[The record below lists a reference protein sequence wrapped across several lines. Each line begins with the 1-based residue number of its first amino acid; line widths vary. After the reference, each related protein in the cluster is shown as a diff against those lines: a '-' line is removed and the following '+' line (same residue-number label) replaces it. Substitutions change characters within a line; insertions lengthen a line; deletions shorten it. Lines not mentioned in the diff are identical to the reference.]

1 MSIRIIPRIDIK
13 GPNLVKGIHLEG
25 LRVLGTPSDFAK
37 FYYENSADELLFMDV
52 VASLYERNSL
62 DQIIRNTANEI
73 FIPLTVGGGIR
84 TLNDIYNVLR
94 SGADK
99 VLINT
104 AAIKNPNFIKEAVL
118 EFGSSTIV
126 IAIESIKQSNGKYI
140 AFIDNGREYTG
151 LEVLDWAQRIQEMGA
166 GELVLTSVDQEGT
179 GKGFDID
186 LINLISDRLN
196 IPLIVHGGAGSKEDI
211 LNLALSNRVE
221 GICASSIFH
230 YNVLEKNKIKL
241 SQSSEGNTDFV
252 KSNQKVKHIQSVDI
266 RNLKEFLIQ
275 NRVNV
280 RI

>member
-1 MSIRIIPRIDIK
+1 
-13 GPNLVKGIHLEG
+13 
-25 LRVLGTPSDFAK
+25 
-37 FYYENSADELLFMDV
+37 MDV

-62 DQIIRNTANEI
+62 DQIIQNTANEI

-126 IAIESIKQSNGKYI
+126 IAIESIKQSNGQYI

-166 GELVLTSVDQEGT
+166 GELVLTSVDKEGT
-179 GKGFDID
+179 GKGFDFD
-186 LINLISDRLN
+186 LINLISKRLN

-211 LNLALSNRVE
+211 LKLALSNSVE

-230 YNVLEKNKIKL
+230 YNVLENNKFKL
-241 SQSSEGNTDFV
+241 SKNNEGNTDFI

-266 RNLKEFLIQ
+266 KNLKEYLIH
-275 NRVNV
+275 NGVNV